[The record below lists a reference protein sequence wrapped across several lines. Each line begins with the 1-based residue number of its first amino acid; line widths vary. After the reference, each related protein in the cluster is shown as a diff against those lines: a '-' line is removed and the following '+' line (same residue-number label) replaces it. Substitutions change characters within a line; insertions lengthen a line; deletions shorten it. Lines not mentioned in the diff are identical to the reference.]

1 MKRLWE
7 SFPVQVHLITVD
19 KNRFFFQHYGLTE
32 HDLER
37 YLAAALS
44 AGGEYADLYFEY
56 LSSTSLMVDESMV
69 KSASQGIS
77 AGCGV
82 LVVVGERTGYAYT
95 DDLSSERILHAA
107 RTAALIASGPSKT
120 PVVGF
125 QEKPARSLY
134 PVTLPSVNAEITAKV
149 ELVMRAD
156 ASARAYD
163 PRIKEVRASYSDELR
178 NILVV
183 GSDGTFAEDSQ
194 PLARMNVSCIAKTE
208 GTSARGSSGGG
219 GRVALDFFFSDKN
232 PEFFAKEAGRQA
244 ILQLDAREA
253 PAGDMEVVLG
263 PGWPGVLLHEAVG
276 HGLEADF
283 NRKKT
288 SAFAGLIGKRVAS
301 DKCTVVDNGT
311 MPWRRGSINMD
322 DEGNPTQETVLIE
335 NGILK
340 GYLSDKLSSRLMG
353 TPNTGSGRRES
364 YHHIPM
370 PRMTNT
376 YMLNGDDLP
385 EDIIKSVKRGLYA
398 VNFGGGSVD
407 ITSGKFVFSASEA
420 YVIEDGKITAPVRDA
435 TLIGNGPEALKYVSM
450 VGNDLALDEGIGTCG
465 KDGQSV
471 PVGVGMPT
479 IKLDRMTVGGTAR

>member
-1 MKRLWE
+1 MTITTVHVGTAAQPQHPYGIMAYLRE
-7 SFPVQVHLITVD
+7 SFPAQGHLITVD

-82 LVVVGERTGYAYT
+82 RVVVGE
-95 DDLSSERILHAA
+95 
-107 RTAALIASGPSKT
+107 KT
-120 PVVGF
+120 P
-125 QEKPARSLY
+125 EY
-134 PVTLPSVNAEITAKV
+134 
-149 ELVMRAD
+149 
-156 ASARAYD
+156 
-163 PRIKEVRASYSDELR
+163 
-178 NILVV
+178 
-183 GSDGTFAEDSQ
+183 
-194 PLARMNVSCIAKTE
+194 
-208 GTSARGSSGGG
+208 
-219 GRVALDFFFSDKN
+219 
-232 PEFFAKEAGRQA
+232 FAKEAARQA

-253 PAGDMEVVLG
+253 PAGEMAVVLG

-283 NRKKT
+283 NRKQT

-301 DKCTVVDNGT
+301 EKCTVVDNGT
-311 MPWRRGSINMD
+311 MPWRRGSLNVD
-322 DEGNPTQETVLIE
+322 DEGQPTQNTVLIE

-353 TPNTGSGRRES
+353 MADTGNGRRES
-364 YHHIPM
+364 YEHIPM

-376 YMLNGDDLP
+376 YMLAGQDDP
-385 EDIIKSVKRGLYA
+385 EDIIRSVKHGVYA
-398 VNFGGGSVD
+398 VNFGGGQVD

-420 YVIEDGKITAPVRDA
+420 YLIEDGHVTAPIKGA
-435 TLIGNGPEALKYVSM
+435 TLIGNGPDVLTRVSM
-450 VGNDLALDEGIGTCG
+450 VGNDLKLDEGVGTCG
-465 KDGQSV
+465 KDGQAV
-471 PVGVGMPT
+471 PVGVGIPT
-479 IKLDRMTVGGTAR
+479 LKVDRLTVGGTARKDPGGFMQ